1 MKAEHMYLSRDGGEI
16 HFETRE
22 SAELRAQSLAT
33 EHPKLSFRVE
43 KESEGV
49 YRIYYKD

>member
-1 MKAEHMYLSRDGGEI
+1 MYLSRDGGEI
-16 HFETRE
+16 HFEERE
-22 SAELRAQSLAT
+22 SAELRAQALAT

-43 KESEGV
+43 QESEGV